1 LDITIRQF
9 RLDDYD
15 RAVALWQQAGLSVR
29 PGDDRASIA
38 RLLERNPGL
47 SFVAVAGGDIVGTVL
62 GGFDGRRGYIYHL
75 GVLPRLRRRGIA
87 RRLVREVEQR
97 LAALGCPKLNL
108 SVADDNAAAIDFYRS
123 IGFEKRHI
131 FMGKDLGPRRNS

>member
-1 LDITIRQF
+1 MDITIRQF

-47 SFVAVAGGDIVGTVL
+47 FFVA
-62 GGFDGRRGYIYHL
+62 
-75 GVLPRLRRRGIA
+75 IA
-87 RRLVREVEQR
+87 
-97 LAALGCPKLNL
+97 
-108 SVADDNAAAIDFYRS
+108 FYQS
-123 IGFEKRHI
+123 IGFEKHHI
-131 FMGKDLGPRRNS
+131 FMGKDLEPHHKA